1 MSNGIDVIFREGDL
15 VMNQKNHKEL
25 QTYIQIGNVFA
36 EDASSISIVNGDIGT
51 IVGIVNQRDFY
62 VEFDEGIVQF
72 KKSDFTNGMII
83 HGWCITGHKSQGSEY
98 KVVICMVDSS
108 SSFQMNGNLLYTMGS
123 RAKELLLFLGD
134 SVTINRALKK
144 FENLER
150 ETNLINFFKIHDE
163 LMELNGK

>member
-1 MSNGIDVIFREGDL
+1 
-15 VMNQKNHKEL
+15 
-25 QTYIQIGNVFA
+25 
-36 EDASSISIVNGDIGT
+36 
-51 IVGIVNQRDFY
+51 
-62 VEFDEGIVQF
+62 
-72 KKSDFTNGMII
+72 
-83 HGWCITGHKSQGSEY
+83 
-98 KVVICMVDSS
+98 MVDSS